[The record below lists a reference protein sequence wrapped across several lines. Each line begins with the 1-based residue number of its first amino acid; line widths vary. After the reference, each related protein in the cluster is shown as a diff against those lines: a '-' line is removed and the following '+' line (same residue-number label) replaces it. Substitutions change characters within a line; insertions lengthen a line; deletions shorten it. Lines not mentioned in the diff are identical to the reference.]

1 MCLFYRISL
10 VTCFMLLNSVF
21 IHAQTG
27 FIGKIKL
34 GLNATQIHGD
44 GLFGYDKLGLIGGAQ
59 LSYELNSRFDMG
71 FEFLLTQ
78 KGSQAKISFSS
89 PADIQRTTLNYI
101 EFPLFITVKDWFIED
116 GGYYK
121 IKAHGG
127 FSYAYLMD
135 VSSSNGLYQNDLGN
149 FNNTDFALLIGVSYA
164 LGPKMEATARYTN
177 SVTKIYKNENLET
190 DGLLNYLW
198 SFTLDYKL

>member
-1 MCLFYRISL
+1 M
-10 VTCFMLLNSVF
+10 TTMD
-21 IHAQTG
+21 AQTG

-71 FEFLLTQ
+71 FEFLLSQ

-101 EFPLFITVKDWFIED
+101 EFPLFITVKDWYIED
-116 GGYYK
+116 EGFYK

-127 FSYAYLMD
+127 LSYAYLID
-135 VSSSNGLYQNDLGN
+135 VSSSNGLYQDDLGN
-149 FNNTDFALLIGVSYA
+149 FKNTDLALLIGVSYG
-164 LGPKMEATARYTN
+164 LGPKLEATARYTN
-177 SVTKIYKNENLET
+177 SVTKIYRNENLET